1 VRISIRVIDSD
12 PTLQRNELIERIGNG
27 LVEEFDLAP
36 EQVTLT
42 GALVMYNNMLQ
53 SLFNSQIKTLGL
65 VFAAIFVMLVL
76 LFRKPLLAAIA
87 LVPSLLSAG
96 AVLGLMGWIG
106 LPLDLMT
113 ITIAA
118 ITVGIAVDD
127 SIHYIHR
134 FGEELPQDHNYIEA
148 MKRSHG
154 SIGRAMYY
162 TSITIIAG
170 FSILT
175 LSNFVPTAYFG
186 LLTGFSMAIA
196 LLCNLTV
203 LPALL
208 TTLKPAMP
216 DHS

>member
-1 VRISIRVIDSD
+1 
-12 PTLQRNELIERIGNG
+12 
-27 LVEEFDLAP
+27 
-36 EQVTLT
+36 
-42 GALVMYNNMLQ
+42 MYNNMLQ
-53 SLFNSQIKTLGL
+53 SLFNSQIKTLGF
-65 VFAAIFVMLVL
+65 VFAAIFTMLLL
-76 LFRKPLLAAIA
+76 LFRRPMLAAVA
-87 LVPSLLSAG
+87 LAPSILSAAG
-96 AVLGLMGWIG
+96 VLGLMGWIG

-134 FGEELPQDHNYIEA
+134 FGEELSKDQDHIGA

-162 TSITIIAG
+162 TSVTIIAG

-175 LSNFVPTAYFG
+175 LSNFNPTVYFG
-186 LLTGFSMAIA
+186 LLTGAAMGMA

-208 TTLKPAMP
+208 TTLKPRMP
-216 DHS
+216 ANVE

>member
-1 VRISIRVIDSD
+1 M
-12 PTLQRNELIERIGNG
+12 LI
-27 LVEEFDLAP
+27 A
-36 EQVTLT
+36 
-42 GALVMYNNMLQ
+42 
-53 SLFNSQIKTLGL
+53 
-65 VFAAIFVMLVL
+65 

-87 LVPSLLSAG
+87 LVPSLISAAG
-96 AVLGLMGWIG
+96 VLGLMGWIG

-134 FGEELPQDHNYIEA
+134 FSEELPQDQDYVAA

-175 LSNFVPTAYFG
+175 LSNFNPTVYFG
-186 LLTGFSMAIA
+186 VLTGAAMALA

-208 TTLKPAMP
+208 TTLKPKLL
-216 DHS
+216 